1 MTLQSSG
8 AISLSDVN
16 VELGRSSTAT
26 ICMNCSGV
34 RTLFGV
40 SSGSISMSSGYGKS
54 NIPVGS
60 STYTAPGSYTFV
72 VPQHTTRLSGL
83 AISGGASGGRPQ
95 HYIYPCFAGI
105 THSGSSGYNGGY
117 VYGGSGGYGG
127 GITYRNNFSVTT
139 GQSYTVSVASCAGG
153 FNTAGNV
160 SYVVSN
166 CGSPSGYPVYT
177 YRCVNV
183 MSFFSGSTY
192 GSTYVAGG
200 RVGGSGSSAQVSLSD
215 QRGQCPWVGA
225 GGGGGGVAGS
235 ACGPV
240 TNYCAYNGFY
250 TSYCFSYSAG
260 GSTYGRAC
268 GSFYQFSG
276 SCCCWRNSTF
286 NSSPGGGWPMYGRHG
301 YGRSGG
307 SAGGSA
313 PSDSFAR
320 WSCAYCYYT
329 GFRYGVG
336 SGGGGGSN
344 ATYGFNNSG
353 SFPSTGGL
361 RNGGYGGGGG
371 SGGGGGGSGSESWSG
386 NCSHSGNGGSYGGG
400 GGGASAAL
408 SLGNS
413 AYGPN
418 WSTSYYYGT
427 CSSSD
432 SWWNNRGI
440 YAGVGAGGTVRLI
453 YPGCTRSYPSTNVGC
468 P

>member
-276 SCCCWRNSTF
+276 SCFCWRNG
-286 NSSPGGGWPMYGRHG
+286 SSPLGGWPMYGRHG

-353 SFPSTGGL
+353 SFPSTGGSVQA
-361 RNGGYGGGGG
+361 GYGGGGG
-371 SGGGGGGSGSESWSG
+371 SGGGGGGNGSLSYCFGTGGSY
-386 NCSHSGNGGSYGGG
+386 SGNGGGYGGG

-408 SLGNS
+408 SAGNPG
-413 AYGPN
+413 YGPN
-418 WSTSYYYGT
+418 WSTTYYYGA
-427 CSSSD
+427 CSNSNC
-432 SWWNNRGI
+432 WWTNRGI
-440 YAGVGAGGTVRLI
+440 YAGVGASGTVRLI

>member
-26 ICMNCSGV
+26 ICMNCSAV

-60 STYTAPGSYTFV
+60 STYTAPGTYTFV

-83 AISGGASGGRPQ
+83 AISGGAAGGRPS
-95 HYIYPCFAGI
+95 HYIYPCF
-105 THSGSSGYNGGY
+105 SGYHVATTGNNSGY
-117 VYGGSGGYGG
+117 VYGGAGGYGG
-127 GITYRNNFSVTT
+127 GIAYRNNFSVTT
-139 GQSYTVSVASCAGG
+139 GQSYTVYVASCAGG
-153 FNTAGNV
+153 FNTSGSG
-160 SYVVSN
+160 SYVVSTS
-166 CGSPSGYPVYT
+166 GSPSGYPVYSYPT
-177 YRCVNV
+177 TNS
-183 MSFFSGSTY
+183 MQFFSGSTY
-192 GSTYVAGG
+192 GSTYAAGG
-200 RVGGSGSSAQVSLSD
+200 RVGGSGSSAQASIVC
-215 QRGQCPWVGA
+215 QRGSDPWAGA

-240 TNYCAYNGFY
+240 TNYCSYNGFY
-250 TSYCFSYSAG
+250 TSCCFNYGAG

-276 SCCCWRNSTF
+276 SCCSWRNGC
-286 NSSPGGGWPMYGRHG
+286 SPHGGWPMYGRHG

-313 PSDSFAR
+313 PSDPYAR
-320 WSCAYCYYT
+320 WLGLYCYYT
-329 GFRYGVG
+329 GYRAGVG

-353 SFPSTGGL
+353 SFPSTGGVIQA
-361 RNGGYGGGGG
+361 GYGGGGG
-371 SGGGGGGSGSESWSG
+371 SGGGGGGCGYMCGFFPGSSY
-386 NCSHSGNGGSYGGG
+386 SGNGGSYGGG

-408 SLGNS
+408 SYGNPG
-413 AYGPN
+413 YGPN

-427 CSSSD
+427 CSSS
-432 SWWNNRGI
+432 SSFWNNRGI